1 METSPANHNLPAA
14 ANRRNYKGDTHLIE
28 DITWEAAAGTMRVG
42 DPDPIACPKGLPP
55 AVAAAYRRIAR
66 SAAGILS
73 AGDTDLVILAAESL
87 AAARKYDRQAAAIAA
102 RKTPPEHPTLAQ
114 IHRMAQD
121 HRREY
126 RSILAALAV
135 TPQERQKTAA
145 KVMRMGTTR
154 RRITERQAPSPEM
167 AAITDGA
174 DI

>member
-1 METSPANHNLPAA
+1 
-14 ANRRNYKGDTHLIE
+14 
-28 DITWEAAAGTMRVG
+28 MRVG
-42 DPDPIACPKGLPP
+42 DPDPIPCPKGLAPP
-55 AVAAAYRRIAR
+55 VSAAYRRIAR
-66 SAAGILS
+66 SAAGVLC
-73 AGDTDLVILAAESL
+73 AGDTDLLVLAAESL
-87 AAARKYDRQAAAIAA
+87 AAARRYDRQAAALAA
-102 RKTPPEHPTLAQ
+102 RKTPPPPEHPTLAQ
-114 IHRMAQD
+114 IHRMSQD

-154 RRITERQAPSPEM
+154 RRITERQAPAPEM